1 MIMTVVLG
9 TINTFFA
16 IASCSVH
23 AIILLHS
30 DDIGKHSVEGSFA
43 RVGGCTYKESKQ
55 NVLQKFR
62 KSFNPGGGNVY
73 FIYFI
78 SFFLCVCTT

>member
-16 IASCSVH
+16 IASYCVH

-30 DDIGKHSVEGSFA
+30 DDIGKHSVKGSFA
-43 RVGGCTYKESKQ
+43 RVGGVKGSGCTQAKQAKCSSKVPKIIQ
-55 NVLQKFR
+55 PR
-62 KSFNPGGGNVY
+62 RG
-73 FIYFI
+73 
-78 SFFLCVCTT
+78 